1 MKITKVEIYQL
12 GTELYPRW
20 RPVVCRIYTDAG
32 IYGDGE
38 AALAANIGGIAAIDA
53 LRDFSEFIIGL
64 DPLEHEVIW
73 DLLYRGNWGPQ
84 NGGPVIYGAI
94 SAIDTALWDIKGKYY
109 RVPVYSLLG
118 GKRRDDLRCYA
129 SQLQFGWRKE
139 EPIRTPEDYARV
151 AKLAVEDGYDAVKI
165 DFLQYNESGERFSAD
180 ERTGFLTPAVRNV
193 FASRLAAVREAIG
206 PEVDIMVENHGYTD
220 AQSVLQIAKLC
231 EGYDVLCLEEPTAA
245 TPELTAYV
253 ASRTNI
259 PIATG
264 ERIYSRWQFAPYLEQ
279 HSVQLLQPDI
289 GNCGGITEI
298 KKIADMAYVYDVGIQ
313 CHVGG
318 TPLAVAAALQVE
330 AVIPNFVIHEHHEM
344 YLLSYTRE
352 LCVYD
357 DQPVRG
363 RFWIPDR
370 PGIGNEFSEKA
381 LQKAAR
387 KEVVQ

>member
-1 MKITKVEIYQL
+1 
-12 GTELYPRW
+12 
-20 RPVVCRIYTDAG
+20 
-32 IYGDGE
+32 
-38 AALAANIGGIAAIDA
+38 
-53 LRDFSEFIIGL
+53 
-64 DPLEHEVIW
+64 
-73 DLLYRGNWGPQ
+73 
-84 NGGPVIYGAI
+84 
-94 SAIDTALWDIKGKYY
+94 
-109 RVPVYSLLG
+109 
-118 GKRRDDLRCYA
+118 
-129 SQLQFGWRKE
+129 
-139 EPIRTPEDYARV
+139 
-151 AKLAVEDGYDAVKI
+151 
-165 DFLQYNESGERFSAD
+165 
-180 ERTGFLTPAVRNV
+180 
-193 FASRLAAVREAIG
+193 
-206 PEVDIMVENHGYTD
+206 MVENHGYTD

-289 GNCGGITEI
+289 GNCGGITEM

-363 RFWIPDR
+363 RFRIPDR